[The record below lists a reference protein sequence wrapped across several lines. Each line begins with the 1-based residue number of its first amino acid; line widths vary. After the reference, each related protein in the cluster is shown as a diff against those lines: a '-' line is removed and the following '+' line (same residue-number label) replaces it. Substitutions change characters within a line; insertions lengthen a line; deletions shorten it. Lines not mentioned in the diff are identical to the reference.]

1 MTFDLGHRPFADFD
15 DEVRIADISALHDL
29 VTAPVTEPGLHIWA
43 RDSPSRTVLLS
54 EVAFVSIRWFHHGL
68 EPLFRNTQ
76 LRESHAGLSRRR
88 VDSDRVR
95 DTGNGQL
102 ERQGDWNG
110 RDRVLGLVVKGGG
123 WQEDVE
129 DAKYATIADAILPD
143 AQTGFRC
150 IETAR

>member
-1 MTFDLGHRPFADFD
+1 MAWSRY
-15 DEVRIADISALHDL
+15 SATLNAASPTR
-29 VTAPVTEPGLHIWA
+29 VCPAAEWTAT
-43 RDSPSRTVLLS
+43 
-54 EVAFVSIRWFHHGL
+54 
-68 EPLFRNTQ
+68 
-76 LRESHAGLSRRR
+76 
-88 VDSDRVR
+88 RVR

-110 RDRVLGLVVKGGG
+110 RDRVLSLAVKGGG

-129 DAKYATIADAILPD
+129 DAKYATTADAILPD